1 MFVKEFAEDDQPED
15 QALSVFKIPPKVEV
29 YEINGPLFFGAANR
43 FDEVDREVN
52 EKPRV
57 RILRFRDVPLI
68 DSTGMHALKSF
79 YDKCTRAS
87 IRLIITGLH
96 VQPLNEMVK
105 TNLFDL
111 IGEEN
116 VFSSMKE
123 AISRAEEL
131 LKEKV

>member
-1 MFVKEFAEDDQPED
+1 
-15 QALSVFKIPPKVEV
+15 
-29 YEINGPLFFGAANR
+29 
-43 FDEVDREVN
+43 
-52 EKPRV
+52 V

-79 YDKCTRAS
+79 CNKCFREK
-87 IRLIITGLH
+87 IHLIITGLH

-105 TNLFDL
+105 SNLFDL

-123 AISRAEEL
+123 SLERANEL
-131 LKEKV
+131 LLKKG